1 MTSRELLHSE
11 NDISKEGAMMKRI
24 IKDIFA
30 AVGVITVCRAF
41 CDNYEV
47 KRKSGA
53 DDVTVPLVSTS
64 WKSLTYADRDE
75 AERILSEMKEA
86 IEKWYYVSVA
96 DACDLTG
103 VPSNYSDTKI
113 GWRNLEGASIRTI
126 KTKVATFATN
136 YIGGNEKIVDRYY
149 VSLPDPIKL

>member
-1 MTSRELLHSE
+1 
-11 NDISKEGAMMKRI
+11 MKRI
-24 IKDIFA
+24 LKDIFA

-47 KRKSGA
+47 KRKSCA

-64 WKSLTYADRDE
+64 WMPDTYVDRDE
-75 AERILSEMKEA
+75 AEEILSELKEA
-86 IEKWYYVSVA
+86 IEKWHYVSVA

-103 VPSNYSDTKI
+103 MCSNYRDTKI
-113 GWRNLEGASIRTI
+113 GWRNLEGASVRTI

>member
-1 MTSRELLHSE
+1 
-11 NDISKEGAMMKRI
+11 MKRI

-113 GWRNLEGASIRTI
+113 GWRNLEGASVRTI
-126 KTKVATFATN
+126 KTKVATCRTA
-136 YIGGNEKIVDRYY
+136 YIGGKEEIVDRYY

>member
-1 MTSRELLHSE
+1 MV
-11 NDISKEGAMMKRI
+11 KRI
-24 IKDIFA
+24 VKDIFA
-30 AVGVITVCRAF
+30 AVGVITVCKAF

-53 DDVTVPLVSTS
+53 DDIIVPLASTS
-64 WKSLTYADRDE
+64 WKSVTYADRDE
-75 AERILSEMKEA
+75 AEQILSELKEA
-86 IEKWYYVSVA
+86 IEKWHYVSVA
-96 DACDLTG
+96 DACDLAG
-103 VPSNYSDTKI
+103 VPSNYNYSDTKI

-136 YIGGNEKIVDRYY
+136 YIGGKEEIVDRYY

>member
-1 MTSRELLHSE
+1 MV
-11 NDISKEGAMMKRI
+11 KRI
-24 IKDIFA
+24 VKDIFA
-30 AVGVITVCRAF
+30 AVGVITVCKAF

-47 KRKSGA
+47 KRKSAA
-53 DDVTVPLVSTS
+53 DDITVPLVSTS
-64 WKSLTYADRDE
+64 WKSVTYADRDE
-75 AERILSEMKEA
+75 AEQILSELKEA
-86 IEKWYYVSVA
+86 IEKWHYVSVA

-103 VPSNYSDTKI
+103 ICSNYSDTKI
-113 GWRNLEGASIRTI
+113 GWQNLDGASVRTI